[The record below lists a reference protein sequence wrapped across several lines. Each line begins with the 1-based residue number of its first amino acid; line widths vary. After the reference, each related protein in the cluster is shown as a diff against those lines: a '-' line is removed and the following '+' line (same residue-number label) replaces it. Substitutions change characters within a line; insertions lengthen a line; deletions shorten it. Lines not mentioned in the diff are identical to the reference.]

1 MQHVLKAYKVNHFAG
16 ADSVVEANP
25 ALVVGVL
32 ASGQDI
38 LVAHVVWSLIDHP
51 GPALHPGGVTTTQVG
66 VEVRAVAVAFIP
78 ATLEVLVLIED
89 DLEDG
94 TQVLLLYYS
103 FCLVLNA
110 YLAIKCL
117 SVQHPSS
124 RRETGNQK
132 PQFCNSHYITRKFL
146 SI

>member
-1 MQHVLKAYKVNHFAG
+1 MNHFAG

-38 LVAHVVWSLIDHP
+38 LVAHVVRSLVDHP
-51 GPALHPGGVTTTQVG
+51 RPALHPGGVTAAQVG
-66 VEVRAVAVAFIP
+66 VEVRAVAVTLIP

-94 TQVLLLYYS
+94 TQVVFRYYS
-103 FCLVLNA
+103 FFFVCLLLNA
-110 YLAIKCL
+110 YLAMNACIKRSKVL
-117 SVQHPSS
+117 GSP
-124 RRETGNQK
+124 
-132 PQFCNSHYITRKFL
+132 Y
-146 SI
+146 